1 MQCRLG
7 LGWAEPREFTRW
19 DAVVAIVRRNT
30 CSGVKDVLIN
40 FMSESKTNGFK
51 VSKWNFVD

>member
-40 FMSESKTNGFK
+40 FMSESKTNGF
-51 VSKWNFVD
+51 